1 MKKFKK
7 IYVEITN
14 KCNLNC
20 SFCSKSN
27 KKKKEMNIVEFENVL
42 KKIDTYTDYIY
53 LHVKG
58 EPLLHSH
65 FRDILALSKKY
76 HKQVN
81 ITTNGTLLRTRLDD
95 IVSSNIVRQ
104 LNISMQSMVNKSYLN
119 DILESVEYILNNS
132 KIQIVLRFWALENNR
147 FSSLQNDIIKK
158 IITYFNFDNK
168 VIEEIKEKNNITLCD
183 RLYLNKEPLFVWPSL
198 ENDYYNEVGKCYGLK
213 THVGILSDGTVVPC
227 CLDAEGIINLGNIFD
242 EDFDDIMNSKR
253 SQNMIKYFNDNKV
266 CESLCKKCSFKDK
279 NYNNK
284 ANKSIQERMQENWLY
299 NANKIFYKD

>member
-27 KKKKEMNIVEFENVL
+27 KKKKEMNITEFENVL

-104 LNISMQSMVNKSYLN
+104 LNISMQSMVNESYLN

-168 VIEEIKEKNNITLCD
+168 VIGEIKEKNNITLCD

-198 ENDYYNEVGKCYGLK
+198 ENDCYNEVGKCYGLK

-284 ANKSIQERMQENWLY
+284 ANKNIQEN
-299 NANKIFYKD
+299 

>member
-104 LNISMQSMVNKSYLN
+104 LNISMQSMVNESYLN

-242 EDFDDIMNSKR
+242 EDFDDILNSKR
-253 SQNMIKYFNDNKV
+253 SQNMIKYFYDNKV

-284 ANKSIQERMQENWLY
+284 ANKNIQEN
-299 NANKIFYKD
+299 

>member
-27 KKKKEMNIVEFENVL
+27 KKKKEMNITEFENVL

-81 ITTNGTLLRTRLDD
+81 ITTNGTLLKAKLDD

-104 LNISMQSMVNKSYLN
+104 LNISMQSMVNESYLN
-119 DILESVEYILNNS
+119 DILESIEYILNNS
-132 KIQIVLRFWALENNR
+132 KIQIVLRFWALENNQ

-158 IITYFNFDNK
+158 IITYFNFDKK

-227 CLDAEGIINLGNIFD
+227 CLDSEGIINLGNIFD

-253 SQNMIKYFNDNKV
+253 SQNMIKCFNDNKV
-266 CESLCKKCSFKDK
+266 CESLCKKCSFKDR

-284 ANKSIQERMQENWLY
+284 ANKNIQEN
-299 NANKIFYKD
+299 